1 VTSTQQTGENKIN
14 GKKRSSSLSVPDEP
28 VPKRRKPNGT
38 AVTPLPTEDEIFEV
52 THRVEIYYESY
63 YDDEATRPPNIR
75 RLYDGLNRAWTHLPN
90 LPSSPLSVYA
100 QKGSHK
106 HPLIGLLEPLTTGV
120 KLDPMRAFVTLPTVG
135 DFDSLAYDH
144 DFTARH
150 GDLIRAFLDLQDAER
165 AIVTAKLTFNPP
177 DSALFEEGTAQ
188 LTSHQR
194 DHIIVVA
201 SIDFYVTLID
211 IDKTEPTTLVVAEAQ
226 RRVLHEL
233 FPRSPSTRF
242 TRPTVSN
249 FIANLQPAPS
259 LPPTVLA
266 ERLQPRKLRC
276 ELLPFQRRSVY
287 WMLTREGFTL
297 SKAGKVVPL
306 SSPSPPS
313 SLWEQV
319 STSRGSTRYINRLN
333 GELKKVEDIEPTD
346 PILGGILAEEVGC
359 GKTVE
364 SIALILLNSPQTR
377 GPWNVSWNEL
387 AGVPLHEV
395 KVCSVRFALIQS

>member
-1 VTSTQQTGENKIN
+1 
-14 GKKRSSSLSVPDEP
+14 LSVPDEP
-28 VPKRRKPNGT
+28 ASKRRKPNGT
-38 AVTPLPTEDEIFEV
+38 AVSTEDETFEV

-63 YDDEATRPPNIR
+63 YDDEITRPPNVR
-75 RLYDGLNRAWTHLPN
+75 RLYDSLNRAWTHLPN
-90 LPSSPLSVYA
+90 LPSSPLSIYA
-100 QKGSHK
+100 QKGSHN
-106 HPLIGLLEPLTTGV
+106 HPLIGLLEPLAAGV
-120 KLDPMRAFVTLPTVG
+120 KLDPIRAFVTLPTVG
-135 DFDSLAYDH
+135 NFSSLTREH
-144 DFTARH
+144 DFTTRH
-150 GDLIRAFLDLQDAER
+150 CDLIRAFLDLQDAER
-165 AIVTAKLTFNPP
+165 AKITARLTFHPP
-177 DSALFEEGTAQ
+177 DSALFKEGTAQ
-188 LTSHQR
+188 LSSLQR
-194 DHIIVVA
+194 DHIIVVV
-201 SIDFYVTLID
+201 SIEFYVTLID
-211 IDKTEPTTLVVAEAQ
+211 IDKTEPTTSVVAEAQ
-226 RRVLHEL
+226 RRVLHDL
-233 FPRSPSTRF
+233 FPRPPSTRF

-266 ERLQPRKLRC
+266 ERLQPKDLQC
-276 ELLPFQRRSVY
+276 ELLPFQRRSVH

-306 SSPSPPS
+306 SSASPPT

-319 STSRGSTRYINRLN
+319 STNRGSTRFINRLN

-346 PILGGILAEEVGC
+346 PIFGGILAEEVGC

-395 KVCSVRFALIQS
+395 KVCSISFALNQG